1 MREVIDRGKVEDIL
15 LEANGDFSLWEIWK
29 YLNKIHDIAI
39 EIMPENEWI
48 WAKDRLPDK
57 VGEFTDD
64 SELSAR
70 VLMLVNISD
79 DSDLLN
85 KWTCAVGRYNYVYSG
100 DGSDRCGW
108 IEETSDGDSHDIE
121 TDCVVAWM
129 PLPKPP
135 ELVFESAMGGNRPEN
150 EFMGKDF
157 VECDSCIYHKLIDG
171 KKRCI
176 FYGDSECPE
185 DNYCTHGVMGALAN
199 DKD

>member
-15 LEANGDFSLWEIWK
+15 LEANGNFSLWEIWK
-29 YLNKIHDIAI
+29 YLNKIHGIEI
-39 EIMPENEWI
+39 EIMPENGWI

-57 VGEFTDD
+57 SGNFDND

-70 VLMLVNISD
+70 VLMLVYNGEESEIYCR
-79 DSDLLN
+79 
-85 KWTCAVGRYNYVYSG
+85 WTCCVGRYIYKYSDDCDESG
-100 DGSDRCGW
+100 WQEESLDGEYHSA
-108 IEETSDGDSHDIE
+108 
-121 TDCVVAWM
+121 DCVAWM

-135 ELVFESAMGGNRPEN
+135 VLNFESAMGENRPDN
-150 EFMGKDF
+150 EIFGQDF

-185 DNYCTHGVMGALAN
+185 DNYCTHGVRGALAS